1 MPIQTPILNNFTA
14 GELTPLL
21 NGRVDFAKYSN
32 GCSQL
37 ENFKVFPQG
46 GIARRGGTQYI
57 NDVKDQTKATRIIPF
72 EFSTT
77 QTYILE
83 FGHNYI
89 RFFKDLGR
97 IESGGS
103 PVEVATTY
111 TETEIFDLQF
121 AQSAD
126 TLYIVHKDHTPAKL
140 TRSSHIN
147 WALTNITFTQEGTG
161 LTKDPIEIEVG
172 TTDVLVHHIGHGVE
186 TGDSV
191 TLSGLKCD
199 GLVDSEVNNTHT
211 VTKIDSNIYEIT
223 VTTNA
228 TDPSNTH
235 YTYTSG
241 DKTGGS
247 NGRATYSFSWTTN
260 NYPRSIAFFE
270 QRLWFASTPN
280 NPQTLW
286 ASKSGDYEN
295 LSQGPLSDDSLEY
308 TIATEQV
315 NVIQWLSPGKT
326 LVVGT
331 AGGEFI
337 VSASSDD
344 EAITPSNVRIVR
356 QSTYGSA
363 AMLPVRIADVVL
375 YTQRSKHK
383 IRQLIYN
390 FESDSFVSPD
400 LNLLAEHVTQG
411 GIKELGLQQE
421 PFQTIWS
428 VKEDGG
434 LLSMTYL
441 RDQEVVAWSKH
452 FIGGTDTEVESIAII
467 PPPNGEV
474 DDEIWLTVKRTIDGG
489 TKRYVEVIRPG
500 LRETEDITDA
510 FFLDSALSYDGSPV
524 SSISGLD
531 HLEGETVSIL
541 ADGTVHPTRTV
552 SSGAVTLNDS
562 YSKVHVGLLYSS
574 KMTTMNLEAGMVSGS
589 TAQGAIKRISNI
601 ILRLHRSLGI
611 KAGSSETKYDL
622 IPFRS
627 SASAMDSSVGLFS
640 GDKEIPFRSGYETE
654 GKVFVMQD
662 QPLPLT
668 ILALIPRVKTNGK

>member
-1 MPIQTPILNNFTA
+1 MPIQTPIVNNFTA

-21 NGRVDFAKYSN
+21 DGRVDFAKYSN

-37 ENFKVFPQG
+37 ENFKVLPQG
-46 GIARRGGTQYI
+46 GISRRGGTLYI
-57 NDVKDQTKATRIIPF
+57 NEVKDHTKVTRIIPF

-111 TETEIFDLQF
+111 TASEIFDLQF

-126 TLYIVHKDHTPAKL
+126 TFYIVHKDHAPAKL
-140 TRSSHIN
+140 TRTSHIN
-147 WALTNITFTQEGTG
+147 WTLADITFTQEGTG

-172 TTDVLVHHIGHGVE
+172 SADVLVHHIGHGVE

-199 GLVDSEVNNTHT
+199 GLVDSEVNDTHT
-211 VTKIDSNIYEIT
+211 ITKIDSNIYEIT

-241 DKTGGS
+241 DKTGGT
-247 NGRATYSFSWTTN
+247 NGRAVYPFSWTTN
-260 NYPRSIAFFE
+260 NYPRSITFFE

-280 NPQTLW
+280 DPQTLW

-295 LSQGPLSDDSLEY
+295 LSQGPLADDSLEY

-337 VSASSDD
+337 VSASSQE

-363 AMLPVRIADVVL
+363 AVLPIRLADVVL
-375 YTQRSKHK
+375 YTQRSKRK
-383 IRQLIYN
+383 IRQFVYN

-400 LNLLAEHVTQG
+400 LNLLAEHITIG
-411 GIKELGLQQE
+411 GIKEIALQQE
-421 PFQTIWS
+421 PSPTVWGILDTGELVGMS
-428 VKEDGG
+428 
-434 LLSMTYL
+434 YL
-441 RDQEVVAWSKH
+441 RDQEVIAWSKH
-452 FIGGTDTEVESIAII
+452 YIGGTDVEVKSVAIL
-467 PPPNGEV
+467 PPPSNCSC
-474 DDEIWLTVKRTIDGG
+474 DEIWLVVERTINGS
-489 TKRYVEVIRPG
+489 TKQYLEVIRPG

-524 SSISGLD
+524 SSVSGLD
-531 HLEGETVSIL
+531 HLEGEIVSVL
-541 ADGTVHPTRTV
+541 ADGTVHPTRTI
-552 SSGAVTLNDS
+552 SSGAITLNDS
-562 YSKVHVGLLYSS
+562 YSKIHVGLPFTS

-601 ILRLHRSLGI
+601 ILRLYRSLGI
-611 KAGSSETKYDL
+611 KVGSSETKYDL

-627 SASAMDSSVGLFS
+627 SAHTMDSSIGLFT
-640 GDKEIPFRSGYETE
+640 GDKEVSLRSGYDTD